1 MSSLGDAR
9 NELHR
14 IAVHVVA
21 RTRIEATGRLSLRVT
36 PGGFGTPDLGS
47 DGRRIRVSGGHLVV
61 ESDAEGAASVRSTAI
76 HGASLAQLAAFAGV
90 DLTETIDVGHD
101 TPPLGDV
108 GVPITL
114 DGAAAAEVTAW
125 FADTAAVLDAVVA
138 SLSPLAA
145 PTLPRLWPEHF
156 DVAIEAQ
163 ATAERRV
170 NLGGSPGDVRRDAHP
185 QPARRRPGGPRRRRN
200 RLPPRRLPTPPLS
213 PALGAPRALRI
224 GWQRAAATVHDLV
237 MEIVTTIQSLD
248 DLERVLDRVIATA
261 EPVVIVHRGQR
272 LRIVVDD
279 RPSRL
284 TKLVRRD
291 DVVVADPEALVHL
304 EWVRSIDGSENP

>member
-1 MSSLGDAR
+1 MSSLGEAR

-47 DGRRIRVSGGHLVV
+47 DGRRVRVSGGHLVV

-170 NLGGSPGDVRRDAHP
+170 NLGGSPGDGSSDEPYLYVGPWTAD
-185 QPARRRPGGPRRRRN
+185 RPGDPDFWNAPYGAMRTRSQ
-200 RLPPRRLPTPPLS
+200 LAAD
-213 PALGAPRALRI
+213 PAGLV
-224 GWQRAAATVHDLV
+224 AAGIAFL
-237 MEIVTTIQSLD
+237 LD
-248 DLERVLDRVIATA
+248 
-261 EPVVIVHRGQR
+261 GYQR
-272 LRIVVDD
+272 LR
-279 RPSRL
+279 
-284 TKLVRRD
+284 
-291 DVVVADPEALVHL
+291 
-304 EWVRSIDGSENP
+304 